1 MTARTDPR
9 DYYDRD
15 LHELHAHE
23 AAMEPVGQKEIAA
36 RLGVKEET
44 VQKWCTRRILPEP
57 EPTTVGGRPWW
68 RWHVIEQWARDTGR
82 AAS

>member
-1 MTARTDPR
+1 VTARTDPA

-23 AAMEPVGQKEIAA
+23 RAIEPVGYQEIAD
-36 RLGVKEET
+36 RLGVKEDT
-44 VQKWCTRRILPEP
+44 VRKWRTRGNFPEP

-68 RWHVIEQWARDTGR
+68 QWGRVEAWAIETEHLCA
-82 AAS
+82 